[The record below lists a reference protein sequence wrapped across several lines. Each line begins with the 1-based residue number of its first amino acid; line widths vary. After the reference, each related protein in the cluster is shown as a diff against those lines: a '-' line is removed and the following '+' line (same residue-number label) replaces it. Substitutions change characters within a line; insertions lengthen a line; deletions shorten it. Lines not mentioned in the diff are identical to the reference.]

1 MELIILIIAIAMS
14 FVSIIVSVVIY
25 QKGVQREK
33 RKQRLMHS
41 IFYRSRCLIILINI
55 HMPKS
60 GKSVMMEANN
70 SR

>member
-1 MELIILIIAIAMS
+1 MEFIILIIAIAIS

-41 IFYRSRCLIILINI
+41 IFYRA
-55 HMPKS
+55 
-60 GKSVMMEANN
+60 GV
-70 SR
+70 